1 MSMYGPPNGPPG
13 GLQGARNAAS
23 SRLDSMGM
31 GLAGAPAAGQ
41 GKQALGDVNYRAAD
55 FPGNACGACVH
66 FQSPNA
72 CELVAGQID
81 EKATCDLFEPAGGGG
96 GGGAAVGGSP
106 AAAPPPPPAGPG
118 GP

>member
-1 MSMYGPPNGPPG
+1 MSMIPPSGPPG
-13 GLQGARNAAS
+13 GLAGARNAAS

-31 GLAGAPAAGQ
+31 GLAGAPAQGA

-55 FPGNACGACVH
+55 FAGNACGACVH
-66 FQSPNA
+66 FQGPST

-81 EKATCDLFEPAGGGG
+81 PQATCDLFEP
-96 GGGAAVGGSP
+96 GGAPAVGGSP
-106 AAAPPPPPAGPG
+106 AATAPPGPPPG